1 LTGLEVP
8 GSAGVP
14 LGLQSGPDVQLS
26 FGEVW
31 VWVCP
36 GDTGAPPPEVVLE
49 LDGVVCVTD
58 VVVVAG
64 LLLVA
69 VDVAGAPV
77 VVDVVVLDDLL
88 CLWVVVVDEL
98 LLDPP
103 HAASASVSTAMAAAT
118 VATRARDP
126 DHGVRCMT

>member
-1 LTGLEVP
+1 LPLTGLEVP

-26 FGEVW
+26 LDELCVCVW
-31 VWVCP
+31 A

-58 VVVVAG
+58 VVVVVG
-64 LLLVA
+64 LLFVT

-88 CLWVVVVDEL
+88 
-98 LLDPP
+98 
-103 HAASASVSTAMAAAT
+103 
-118 VATRARDP
+118 
-126 DHGVRCMT
+126 